1 MNESVTER
9 FIMRFKER
17 PCEAFVSGVKATF
30 DNIETYMLRVGM
42 VQTLPMLRQ
51 RRNWVLEH
59 MYSKQF
65 NQDYL
70 LGCLAVLDHCL
81 KEY

>member
-1 MNESVTER
+1 MNESVTEK

-17 PCEAFVSGVKATF
+17 PCEAFISGVKETF
-30 DNIETYMLRVGM
+30 DSIETNMLRGGV
-42 VQTLPMLRQ
+42 VRLLPMLRQ

-81 KEY
+81 KEH